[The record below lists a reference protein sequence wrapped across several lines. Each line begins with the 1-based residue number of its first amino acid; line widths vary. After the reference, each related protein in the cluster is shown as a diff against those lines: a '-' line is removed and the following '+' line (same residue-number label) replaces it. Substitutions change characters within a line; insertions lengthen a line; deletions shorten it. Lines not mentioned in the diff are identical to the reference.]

1 MAGPTRTLNC
11 KTLQMIPDRKWSPE
25 QKYSPSWPA
34 NDPEPQMIPD
44 VDRKWSR
51 RKGKNGL
58 EFGYLDFFKFLY
70 VFIFI
75 N

>member
-1 MAGPTRTLNC
+1 
-11 KTLQMIPDRKWSPE
+11 
-25 QKYSPSWPA
+25 
-34 NDPEPQMIPD
+34 MIPD

-58 EFGYLDFFKFLY
+58 EFGYLDFFLCVY

-75 N
+75 NLVMN